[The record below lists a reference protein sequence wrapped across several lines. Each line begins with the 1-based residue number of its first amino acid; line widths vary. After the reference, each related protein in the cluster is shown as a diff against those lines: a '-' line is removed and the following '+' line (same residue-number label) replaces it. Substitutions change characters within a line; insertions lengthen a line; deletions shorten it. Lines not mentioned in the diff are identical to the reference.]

1 MARPRRPNLTRPKS
15 KSQSQYVTKGGTKI
29 KLHRTFK
36 SRLRAKRDAR
46 GRAKAA
52 YLATLPKNRIKRTIY
67 RMHPKRMAKYWLSRE
82 GRVMALKLS
91 GIGLLA
97 VFLML
102 VGVFAYFRKDLPD
115 LKGLYGSNTGGSIQY
130 YDRTGKTLLWEDFDA
145 VKRNVVKHEDISD
158 YARDATVALE
168 DKEFFNHGGFDLQGI
183 ARAAFNNV
191 TNRESTQ
198 GGSTIT
204 QQLVK
209 LSQNWSK
216 DRTYTRKI
224 KELILA
230 VELERTYTKDEILT
244 GYLNTAPYSDIAYGV
259 EASMQDYFG
268 KSAKEMTLD
277 EAAFL
282 AAIPKSPTIYSP
294 YGARYDKESLLD
306 RQDYVLD
313 LMSDQGKITSE
324 ERDKAKKVDTLK
336 KIKPRK
342 PKYAGIK
349 APYFVLAAKEQLQAK
364 YGTETVQRGG
374 WRVTTS
380 LDMEKQK
387 IAEEEVSNGMW
398 RVTSA
403 GGDVAAFVLENVET
417 GQVEALVG
425 GPDFNN
431 KAYGQNNYARLKL
444 PPGSSFKPYDY
455 LALMEHSDQYGA
467 GTVLYDTVEPVDG
480 YPCTNKA
487 RPPAGNCLYDY
498 DFRAPGPLTLRY
510 ALGGSRN
517 IPAVKAMAITGVEKT
532 IETANNLGLKDTGD
546 DKVEGHGYKCY
557 EDDALTKEA
566 PCYTSSAIGDGA
578 YLKLDEHVHAF
589 STISR
594 NGRLIPQTYIMKIE
608 DGGGG
613 TVDEWKPSEG
623 KQVVRD
629 ESAYIT
635 ADMMSDTRASYF
647 ASKSQE
653 YNGHKFSMK
662 TGTTNDSKDGWMM
675 GFSTQYSAGVWVGYH
690 NRQVELAGF
699 METMTQPIWDGV
711 MRRVHDKL
719 EPKERERPKGIQEL
733 PAFVV
738 RTHVGVGSIEPSPSN
753 DLYPSWYGKKTAQ
766 GNQTIDKVS
775 KKLAT
780 DCTPQR
786 ARENVYGASAN
797 QFSADPFHGDF
808 VGTSEKDDVH
818 KCEDAKPRVSLTAP
832 GTCERRCTFT
842 ATVTQGTHP
851 ISSGRFP
858 GTVNFY
864 VGGQLIKSANVGSSP
879 ATVSAS
885 YSVTSGGSKQV
896 KAEVI
901 DSVLYD
907 SSDSRSVNFK
917 KPVAAPTNL
926 KITSAS
932 KAGLNVSASWSGG
945 NGTVTIFAVD
955 DDNDT
960 IDDICSSSSPKQCSD
975 TAPVGTKG
983 IYARDEDGKT
993 SSIWVF

>member
-1 MARPRRPNLTRPKS
+1 MTRPGSGGKS
-15 KSQSQYVTKGGTKI
+15 LSHYTTKSGTKI
-29 KLHRTFK
+29 KLQRTFK

-46 GRAKAA
+46 ARAKAA
-52 YLATLPKNRIKRTIY
+52 YLATLPKDWLRRTLY
-67 RMHPKRMAKYWLSRE
+67 RLHPKRVAKYWVSRD
-82 GRVMALKLS
+82 GRIMALKLGGV
-91 GIGLLA
+91 GILA
-97 VFLML
+97 VFLLL

-130 YDRTGKTLLWEDFDA
+130 YDRTGKTLLWEDYDA
-145 VKRNVVKHEDISD
+145 VKRTIVKDEEIAQSVK
-158 YARDATVALE
+158 DATVALE
-168 DKEFFNHGGFDLQGI
+168 DKDFFHHGGFDVQGI
-183 ARAAFNNV
+183 ARAAYNNI
-191 TNRESTQ
+191 TNTESTQ

-230 VELERTYTKDEILT
+230 VELERTYTKQEILA
-244 GYLNTAPYSDIAYGV
+244 GYLNTAPYSDITYGV
-259 EASMQDYFG
+259 EAAMQDYFG
-268 KSAKEMTLD
+268 KSAKKITLD

-294 YGARYDKESLLD
+294 YGARYDKEALQG

-313 LMSDQGKITSE
+313 LMEQQGMITE
-324 ERDKAKKVDTLK
+324 QERDKAKKVNTLK

-342 PKYAGIK
+342 PKYQGIK
-349 APYFVLAAKEQLQAK
+349 APWFVLAAKERLQTK
-364 YGTETVQRGG
+364 YGAETVQRGG
-374 WRVTTS
+374 WKVTTS
-380 LDMEKQK
+380 LNLEKQK
-387 IAEEEVSNGMW
+387 IVEEEVANGMW
-398 RVTSA
+398 RVTAA
-403 GGDVAAFVLENVET
+403 GGDVSAFVLENVET

-425 GPDFNN
+425 GTDFNN
-431 KAYGQNNYARLKL
+431 KQYGQNNYARLKL

-455 LALMEHSDQYGA
+455 LALIEHSDKYGA

-480 YPCTNKA
+480 YPCTNRA

-498 DFRAPGPLTLRY
+498 DFREPGPLTLRY

-532 IETANNLGLKDTGD
+532 IETANKLGLKDTGD

-557 EDDALTKEA
+557 QDDGLTKEA

-608 DGGGG
+608 DASGK

-629 ESAYIT
+629 ESAYIV
-635 ADMMSDTRASYF
+635 ADMMSDPRASYF

-719 EPKERERPKGIQEL
+719 QPKERPRPKGIQQL

-738 RTHVGVGSIEPSPSN
+738 RTHVGVGSIEPSPST
-753 DLYPSWYGKKTAQ
+753 DLYPSWYSKKVSS

-818 KCEDAKPRVSLTAP
+818 RCEDAKPRISLTAP
-832 GTCERRCTFT
+832 GTCEKRCTFT

-851 ISSGRFP
+851 ISSSRFP

-864 VGGQLIKSANVGSSP
+864 VGGQLIKSATVGSSP

-885 YSVTSGGSKQV
+885 YSVSSSGRNEV
-896 KAEVI
+896 RAEVI

-907 SSDSRSVNFK
+907 SSASRSVVFK
-917 KPVAAPTNL
+917 RPEAAPDNL
-926 KITSAS
+926 RITSAS
-932 KAGLNVSASWSGG
+932 LSGSTLSVSWKGG
-945 NGTVTIFAVD
+945 RGSVTIYREGDVP
-955 DDNDT
+955 T
-960 IDDICSSSSPKQCSD
+960 TCGGGSSGSD
-975 TAPVGTKG
+975 TCSVPGLEEGDV
-983 IYARDEDGKT
+983 IYAKDAAGNT
-993 SSIWVF
+993 SGAEVD